1 MTILFEKTAMVRASS
16 ARLTPEAMVER
27 AKTMITDELFRALF
41 EQLRIEFSVEK
52 ELGEAEVYKVTGYLN
67 VTY

>member
-1 MTILFEKTAMVRASS
+1 MVRASS